1 MAVSTRLLV
10 LSSVRQSRRQ
20 WVNVRCA
27 SPLLVWH
34 RVKKLQSEVWFQQ
47 NWIISYLSLLLY
59 TQLSSKLAGRE
70 TSSSVIHLGLPEQRT
85 EEAAWSTQFHM
96 ARQTKQLS
104 LIKKRKEKK
113 TCKKVL
119 GATERSSVW
128 HTYATTRSSTS
139 ADLGSTCTS
148 SLLRQSLISS
158 TQFIHLCCLH
168 RKLNHKRDQKKF
180 WQSSYISHT
189 CHTGNV
195 GR

>member
-96 ARQTKQLS
+96 ARQTKQLT
-104 LIKKRKEKK
+104 LIKKGKKKKLVRKYSEPLKEAV
-113 TCKKVL
+113 CGIHMQPP
-119 GATERSSVW
+119 GAPPQQTWVRLAPQVYCVNPSFPPHSSFI
-128 HTYATTRSSTS
+128 S
-139 ADLGSTCTS
+139 AVS
-148 SLLRQSLISS
+148 I
-158 TQFIHLCCLH
+158 
-168 RKLNHKRDQKKF
+168 
-180 WQSSYISHT
+180 
-189 CHTGNV
+189 GN
-195 GR
+195 